1 MLFISNYKPTEVATP
16 KKNIV
21 ILDPAQLDWVSGI
34 QYLYSTPKECKDE
47 ELIPLQGILVP

>member
-1 MLFISNYKPTEVATP
+1 VATP